1 MASARAQSMPQC
13 ARQQP
18 ESEASRLCRQR
29 PPAISGAAT
38 LGESAAISDLQARS
52 RFRKHYGATQAL
64 SDGEDAPFA
73 DRLQRSRTAQHPGRK
88 HNDAAYHPKY
98 SVDRYPRNAERNQKD
113 PHERVRDQRE

>member
-1 MASARAQSMPQC
+1 MALESTKRKAAQHC
-13 ARQQP
+13 P
-18 ESEASRLCRQR
+18 ERLGLRIR
-29 PPAISGAAT
+29 PRLVGSGC
-38 LGESAAISDLQARS
+38 GV
-52 RFRKHYGATQAL
+52 TQDL

-98 SVDRYPRNAERNQKD
+98 SVDRNPRNAERNQKD